1 MTCYH
6 PMKGFIIGKTDNGKK
21 DLKIA
26 PYDTECVFLPKG
38 SDIWEKHG
46 HVLDRLVVQG
56 KVVTEFVPI
65 PCGQCIGCRIDY
77 SKQWATRCML
87 ESEYHDS
94 NYFLTLTYDEEHVPR
109 SEYVDVE
116 TGEIKE
122 SLTLV
127 KKDLQDFNKR
137 LRIELV
143 RKKKKQEK
151 QGVFLDWTP
160 EIRFYACGEYGSTS
174 ARPHYHMI
182 VFGLH
187 LDDLELYKRSP
198 TGNLYNSPFLDKI
211 WKQGHV
217 VIGEVTYE
225 SCAYV
230 SRYIMKKQKGQNYG
244 CYQYY
249 NILPEFTVMSRN
261 PGIGKSYF
269 EDNFEHIYSS
279 DSIVLAGGKCVSPPK
294 YFDVL
299 MNELDEE
306 LMENVKLKR
315 KDIAEAIQEYKLALS
330 TADYQ
335 MQLRHAENN
344 KSAQIKK
351 LVRPLD

>member
-6 PMKGFIIGKTDNGKK
+6 PMKGFIIGETDNGKK
-21 DLKIA
+21 DLKIT

-38 SDIWEKHG
+38 SNVWEKHG

-56 KVVTEFVPI
+56 KVVTDFVPI

-87 ESEYHDS
+87 EAEYHDS

-109 SEYVDVE
+109 SEYVDIE

-137 LRIELV
+137 LR
-143 RKKKKQEK
+143 RA
-151 QGVFLDWTP
+151 LDYRDKDGF
-160 EIRFYACGEYGSTS
+160 RFYACGEYGSQT

-182 VFGLH
+182 VYG
-187 LDDLELYKRSP
+187 LELNDLVFYKS
-198 TGNLYNSPFLDKI
+198 TSYGALYTSPFLDKI
-211 WKQGHV
+211 WKNGHV
-217 VIGEVTYE
+217 VIGGVSYE

-230 SRYIMKKQKGQNYG
+230 SRYIMKKQKGNNNVVYD
-244 CYQYY
+244 YY
-249 NILPEFTVMSRN
+249 NINPEFVLMSRK
-261 PGIGKSYF
+261 PGIAREYF
-269 EDNFEHIYSS
+269 EDHKEIIYPR
-279 DSIVLAGGKCVSPPK
+279 DNIVLLGGRTSRPPR
-294 YFDVL
+294 YFDSL
-299 MNELDEE
+299 MANLDEE
-306 LMENVKLKR
+306 MMDDIKYKR
-315 KDIAEAIQEYKLALS
+315 RDIAEAIQKYKLSLS

-335 MQLRHAENN
+335 MQLKHAENN
-344 KSAQIKK
+344 KGVQIKK
-351 LVRPLD
+351 LVRPVE